1 MNPSANNSA
10 ATGAEPATQPVATL
24 RDQLTQT
31 LSAASRLKSILAPPA
46 DPPRGVGEQQ

>member
-10 ATGAEPATQPVATL
+10 ATGTEPATHPVATL

-31 LSAASRLKSILAPPA
+31 LSASSRLKSILASLA
-46 DPPRGVGEQQ
+46 DPPRGVGEQR